1 MTAAGRPEHPCRTT
15 RGGRTTGAAHPV
27 RSAGPAVLAR
37 PWALGPRPTL
47 DLETFSRAAGLHPDH
62 VRRLAALG
70 LLETTPAAVGEL
82 RFSPTQLA
90 AAARLQR
97 LRAGLALNYAALGVV
112 ADLLDRIAALETARR
127 RRSGG

>member
-1 MTAAGRPEHPCRTT
+1 
-15 RGGRTTGAAHPV
+15 
-27 RSAGPAVLAR
+27 VLAR
-37 PWALGPRPTL
+37 RWALGREPAL

-70 LLETTPAAVGEL
+70 LLETTPAAAGEL

-112 ADLLDRIAALETARR
+112 TDLLDRIAALEAARR
-127 RRSGG
+127 RRPGG